1 MVVITTIILNQ
12 DLRYWDGIG
21 KSRHMRLRKL
31 RNAGGIDTM
40 KTVKE
45 FIGGAVDRVR

>member
-1 MVVITTIILNQ
+1 M
-12 DLRYWDGIG
+12 DGIG

-45 FIGGAVDRVR
+45 FIGDAFSMVR